1 MNDYIKSEI
10 DYLVSVGAIPS
21 WHKTFYNNEGYQ
33 VFYYKFVHLSKDMDG
48 YYYWKSLS
56 KDQISTYSSWYI
68 NKQNET
74 WDYILKNLDI
84 DQEYLEPNQYLGI
97 YWDSYAYDKEDCAN
111 LYLIWASVYLPSE
124 FVNIKQIKESGKVYN
139 LYDSE
144 KDEEA

>member
-1 MNDYIKSEI
+1 M
-10 DYLVSVGAIPS
+10 
-21 WHKTFYNNEGYQ
+21 EGYYD
-33 VFYYKFVHLSKDMDG
+33 FKALSQTK
-48 YYYWKSLS
+48 
-56 KDQISTYSSWYI
+56 ISTYSSWYI